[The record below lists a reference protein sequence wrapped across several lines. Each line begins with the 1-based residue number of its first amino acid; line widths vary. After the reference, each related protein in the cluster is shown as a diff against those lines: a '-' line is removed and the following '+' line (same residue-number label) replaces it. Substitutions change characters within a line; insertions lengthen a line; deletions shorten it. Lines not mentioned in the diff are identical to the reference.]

1 MPNVI
6 LLRSPAESQPDP
18 YESTLLA
25 ASLNPYSIPAL
36 ETSFTH
42 LSDLQSLVSLGPQA
56 KDYAGVIITSK
67 RSCEAW
73 TTAAKN
79 QLASLSPND
88 VSRSELKASLVAWT
102 KVPFYV
108 VGKGTA
114 AALEEFRE
122 LCLESG
128 VNSTL
133 DIRGQET
140 GTGEQLAHFILED
153 IRGDRDSN
161 NLLYLT
167 GDKNR
172 DTVSKILSSEEAKA
186 SNITLHTLQV
196 YETHGSTGFER
207 NLGSVMTQVT
217 HKEKDNIWWF
227 VFFAPS
233 SSQFAY
239 PMLSEHFQFIPKDS
253 PSVSNATSA
262 LPIARVAAIGR
273 VTSAFLEE
281 ELKVR
286 VDAIAAKPSPE
297 ALAAAISSAM
307 E

>member
-196 YETHGSTGFER
+196 YETH
-207 NLGSVMTQVT
+207 
-217 HKEKDNIWWF
+217 DNIWWF